1 MHSFVDVT
9 NQTSSSAYVGSMDK
23 KLSIPVSTSERV
35 SLLKRRYGPH
45 SSMYVMKLWFGDMQI
60 YERTSLSNVILI
72 WRSWKT
78 VLQWWMSYFT
88 ARLTILTYFSP
99 RHTIYSFLH
108 SLSTKETFDLSV
120 FMCVQVLLRK
130 KVIKNGRIPCKL
142 PCFARIEYFNSQPF
156 MNLKY

>member
-1 MHSFVDVT
+1 MT
-9 NQTSSSAYVGSMDK
+9 LQTKPHPLRRKHGK
-23 KLSIPVSTSERV
+23 KLSIPVSTSEMV

-60 YERTSLSNVILI
+60 YERTSVSNVISS

-88 ARLTILTYFSP
+88 ARLTILIYFSP
-99 RHTIYSFLH
+99 KHTIYSFLH

-120 FMCVQVLLRK
+120 FMRVQVLLRK

-142 PCFARIEYFNSQPF
+142 PCFARIEYFNPQPF
-156 MNLKY
+156 VNLKY